1 MKIEAFKG
9 TTSSAYGTALATP
22 IKFAGSF
29 EKLENLDECPR
40 EERLSPKDELQV
52 INDARKAT
60 AVQKARTEA
69 LKAAGYEAPKI
80 GEDMEFT
87 FKSMVNILTKSG
99 KTEEVARQ
107 MANQNLGT
115 NY

>member
-1 MKIEAFKG
+1 MKTETFKG
-9 TTSSAYGTALATP
+9 TTSSAYGQELTTP
-22 IKFAGSF
+22 IKFEGTF
-29 EKLENLDECPR
+29 EKLE
-40 EERLSPKDELQV
+40 KG
-52 INDARKAT
+52 DAIPAKEQLTEDDLRGVVNASRKAT

-69 LKAAGYEAPKI
+69 LKAAGYEPPKI

-87 FKSMVNILTKSG
+87 FKQMVNILKATG
-99 KTEEVARQ
+99 KDEDTARQ